1 MDARY
6 IVLLRIQS
14 TLILN
19 RLTISTRTAAA
30 GAGSALSVVDP
41 DCGACSNDEDD
52 LSATGASRAR
62 PAWWTR
68 SSATGS
74 GPPLLTSSSSP
85 LLSSFSSS
93 AVVLCLY

>member
-52 LSATGASRAR
+52 LCYGCQSCKAG
-62 PAWWTR
+62 
-68 SSATGS
+68 
-74 GPPLLTSSSSP
+74 
-85 LLSSFSSS
+85 
-93 AVVLCLY
+93 VVDALKC